1 MMNDIST
8 DEKKIANLIWAIRD
22 SIQELED
29 IKDEIISYF
38 QKNLELKESEEHPWV
53 SDTKAAYYNVVGA
66 WQMLN
71 SCTRQKPEDHAK
83 KANNSLKFLNV
94 AKSHLGQSASELRA
108 LNEKEALNLEKKWKK
123 TFEKCYSSITK
134 QLERFLDSSSDESP
148 TEIIVK
154 RDEGAYTL
162 SCAVCGQVAIVI
174 IQRKKQFV
182 YSGIVVETMLDN
194 SLAKDVFRILD
205 SKDLK
210 SLHSYLKN
218 DIQLEDGMDAYC
230 PKCDKIYCATHYK
243 PEEEWDEGFY
253 DCTYGTCPE
262 GHRRIIHD

>member
-1 MMNDIST
+1 MNDISNE
-8 DEKKIANLIWAIRD
+8 EKEISDQIWVIRD

-38 QKNLELKESEEHPWV
+38 HDTLELKESEEHPWIN
-53 SDTKAAYYNVVGA
+53 DTKAAYFNVVGA

-71 SCTRQKPEDHAK
+71 SCTRQQPEDQVE
-83 KANNSLKFLNV
+83 KANSSLKFLNV

-108 LNEKEALNLEKKWKK
+108 LNEKEALDLEKKWIK
-123 TFEKCYSSITK
+123 TFEKCYSSTSK
-134 QLERFLDSSSDESP
+134 QLERFLDSDSGEP
-148 TEIIVK
+148 PAETIVK
-154 RDEGAYTL
+154 VDDGAYTL
-162 SCAVCGQVAIVI
+162 SCAVCGRVAIVF
-174 IQRKKQFV
+174 IQRKGQFV
-182 YSGIVVETMLDN
+182 YSGIVIETMLDN
-194 SLAKDVFRILD
+194 SLAEDVFKFLD

-210 SLHSYLKN
+210 SLHSYLKD

-230 PKCDKIYCATHYK
+230 PKCDKIYCAAHYK

-262 GHRRIIHD
+262 GHKRIIHD